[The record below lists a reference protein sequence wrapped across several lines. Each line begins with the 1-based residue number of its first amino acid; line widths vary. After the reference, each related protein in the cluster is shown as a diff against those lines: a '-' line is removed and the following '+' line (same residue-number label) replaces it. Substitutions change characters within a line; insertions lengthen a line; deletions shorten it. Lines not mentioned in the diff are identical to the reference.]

1 MSSLFCWE
9 ATQTSVDCGDPLNFL
24 SEGAEQPEC
33 RSEIPLSG
41 SFRGAKMKRI
51 FGVLWIV
58 LALGLSACGS
68 ATADKTEEEA
78 ADAAKPAAKPAPPP
92 KITIPEGTSLRVRLI
107 DGISAS
113 KSDPGTEFSASLSE
127 PVVVNGK
134 TVLPQGAR
142 VVGRVVDA
150 KESGRV
156 KGRASLSLALT
167 SVVHNGKSV
176 PVETQTY
183 VGVAKSTKK
192 RDAGVIG
199 GAAGVG
205 AVIGAIAGGGK
216 GAATGAAIGGAGGTG
231 AVLAT
236 RGEDVHYPPETRL
249 TFVLSKVAEL

>member
-1 MSSLFCWE
+1 
-9 ATQTSVDCGDPLNFL
+9 
-24 SEGAEQPEC
+24 
-33 RSEIPLSG
+33 
-41 SFRGAKMKRI
+41 MKRL
-51 FGVLWIV
+51 FGVIWVVAV
-58 LALGLSACGS
+58 LSLSACGS
-68 ATADKTEEEA
+68 ATADKDEEA
-78 ADAAKPAAKPAPPP
+78 ARAAADKLVPPP
-92 KITIPEGTSLRVRLI
+92 PPAKIAIPAGTPLRIVLREGV
-107 DGISAS
+107 SAS
-113 KSDPGTEFSASLSE
+113 KSEPGTPFSASLAE

-134 TVLPQGAR
+134 TVLTQGSS
-142 VVGRVVDA
+142 VVGQVVDA

-156 KGRASLSLALT
+156 KGRASLSLVLT
-167 SVVHNGKSV
+167 SVVHDGKPV
-176 PVETQTY
+176 PVETRTY

>member
-1 MSSLFCWE
+1 MAL
-9 ATQTSVDCGDPLNFL
+9 A
-24 SEGAEQPEC
+24 
-33 RSEIPLSG
+33 LSG
-41 SFRGAKMKRI
+41 
-51 FGVLWIV
+51 
-58 LALGLSACGS
+58 CGS
-68 ATADKTEEEA
+68 AEADKNEEA
-78 ADAAKPAAKPAPPP
+78 SAAAKADAAKPASKIVIPA
-92 KITIPEGTSLRVRLI
+92 GTALHIVLKESV
-107 DGISAS
+107 SAS
-113 KSDPGTEFSASLSE
+113 KSEPGREFTALLAD
-127 PVVVNGK
+127 PVVVDGK
-134 TVLPQGAR
+134 TVLAEGSR
-142 VVGRVVDA
+142 VVGHVVDA

-156 KGRASLSLALT
+156 KGRAELSLALT
-167 SVVHNGKSV
+167 SVVRNGKSV

>member
-1 MSSLFCWE
+1 
-9 ATQTSVDCGDPLNFL
+9 
-24 SEGAEQPEC
+24 
-33 RSEIPLSG
+33 
-41 SFRGAKMKRI
+41 MKRI
-51 FGVLWIV
+51 FGVIWIV
-58 LALGLSACGS
+58 MALFCLSGCGS

-78 ADAAKPAAKPAPPP
+78 RKAATVAKPEPAPPP
-92 KITIPEGTSLRVRLI
+92 KVTIPAGTSLHVRLEE
-107 DGISAS
+107 GVSAS
-113 KSDPGTEFSASLSE
+113 KSEPGTQFNASLAE

-134 TVLPQGAR
+134 TLLPQGAH

-156 KGRASLSLALT
+156 KGRATLSLVLT

-176 PVETQTY
+176 PIETQTY

-199 GAAGVG
+199 GTAGVG

-249 TFVLSKVAEL
+249 SFVLSKVAEL

>member
-1 MSSLFCWE
+1 MDDISNRRD
-9 ATQTSVDCGDPLNFL
+9 ATHSRGAHLNFL
-24 SEGAEQPEC
+24 DFPSEGAEQPEC
-33 RSEIPLSG
+33 REAAL
-41 SFRGAKMKRI
+41 KRI
-51 FGVLWIV
+51 FGVILIVAV
-58 LALGLSACGS
+58 LALSACGS
-68 ATADKTEEEA
+68 ATADKSATSDKEEA
-78 ADAAKPAAKPAPPP
+78 ARKVADAKPVPPP
-92 KITIPEGTSLRVRLI
+92 KIIIPAGTSFHVRLNE
-107 DGISAS
+107 GVSAS
-113 KSDPGTEFSASLSE
+113 KSEPGTQFTASLAD

-134 TVLPQGAR
+134 TLLPQGSH

-156 KGRASLSLALT
+156 KGRATLSLVLT

-176 PVETQTY
+176 PIETQTY

-216 GAATGAAIGGAGGTG
+216 GAATGVAIGGAGGTG

-249 TFVLSKVAEL
+249 SFVLSKVAEL

>member
-1 MSSLFCWE
+1 
-9 ATQTSVDCGDPLNFL
+9 
-24 SEGAEQPEC
+24 
-33 RSEIPLSG
+33 
-41 SFRGAKMKRI
+41 MKRI
-51 FGVLWIV
+51 FGVIWIV
-58 LALGLSACGS
+58 AALGLTACGS
-68 ATADKTEEEA
+68 VEADKSDEA
-78 ADAAKPAAKPAPPP
+78 AKAAAAKPAPPP
-92 KITIPEGTSLRVRLI
+92 RIMVPEGTRLHI
-107 DGISAS
+107 VLKDGVSAS
-113 KSDPGTEFSASLSE
+113 KSEPGTEFTAYLAD

-134 TVLPQGAR
+134 TALAEGSR
-142 VVGRVVDA
+142 VIGRVVDA

-156 KGRASLSLALT
+156 KGRAALRLVLT